1 MAVVSDKE
9 KASKGATAERTT
21 TKKATTKKETAKK
34 QREETIERVRQEKRR
49 QKKAGKRIL
58 IALLILVVLL
68 GGAVA
73 AYQFILGGNVRIV
86 VKADSISIIEGEEV
100 PSFTVQA
107 TSTSDRSKRLPPF
120 GKRTVGDVL
129 DELNSGMRYEVFC
142 DSRGDVE
149 GEYPIEIEIAHS
161 LKQELGNNLVVE
173 NGTLLV
179 KNRYG
184 EWDGDRFKRH
194 NGSYVQEDFIEWQGD
209 RYYFDA
215 QENKVTGE
223 IKIKYTL
230 YTFDA
235 QGRLVS
241 EVQLIDPDKPMVALT
256 YDDGPGPRTGEV
268 LEVLEANAAY
278 ATFFMLG
285 QNIYESNSHLL
296 QKMVEIGCEVANH
309 SWSHPDLSRVSEETV
324 RVQIEDTNAS
334 ILAATGGVASTTMR
348 PPYGAVNA
356 TVKEAANMPI
366 IFWNIDTLDW
376 QHRDAQTTVDSVMNS
391 VKDGDIILMHDIHD
405 ATIEASKMLIPKLKE
420 AGFQLVTVSDL
431 AQIRGVVME
440 PGVIYSS
447 FPKE

>member
-1 MAVVSDKE
+1 MTAVGDNE
-9 KASKGATAERTT
+9 KKNKTTEKQEATKR
-21 TKKATTKKETAKK
+21 KAAKRK
-34 QREETIERVRQEKRR
+34 AMQKREQMIERVRQEKRR
-49 QKKAGKRIL
+49 QKKAGKRVL
-58 IALLILVVLL
+58 IVLLILVVLL

-100 PSFTVQA
+100 PSLTVQA

-149 GEYPIEIEIAHS
+149 GEYPIEIEIAHT
-161 LKQELGNNLVVE
+161 LKQELGSNLVVE

-184 EWDGDRFKRH
+184 EWDGNRFRRH
-194 NGSYVQEDFIEWQGD
+194 DGSYVQDDFIEWQGD

-215 QENKVTGE
+215 EGNKVTGE
-223 IKIKYTL
+223 RKVKYTL

-235 QGRLVS
+235 EGRVVS
-241 EVQLIDPDKPMVALT
+241 EIQLIDPDKPMVAVT
-256 YDDGPGPRTGEV
+256 YDDGPGPRTGELLDV
-268 LEVLEANAAY
+268 LEEHAAH

-296 QKMVEIGCEVANH
+296 QRMVEIGSEVANH
-309 SWSHPDLSRVSEETV
+309 SWSHPYLNRIGEEAV
-324 RVQIEDTNAS
+324 RTQIEDTNAS
-334 ILAATGGVASTTMR
+334 ILAVTENVPATTMR
-348 PPYGAVNA
+348 PPYGALNDM
-356 TVKEAANMPI
+356 VKETVGMPI
-366 IFWNIDTLDW
+366 ILWSIDTLDW
-376 QHRDAQTTVDSVMNS
+376 QHRDAQTTVSSVMNS

-405 ATIEASKMLIPKLKE
+405 ATIEASKTLIPRLKE
-420 AGFQLVTVSDL
+420 AGFQLVTVSEL
-431 AQIRGVVME
+431 AEIRGVEMEAGVM
-440 PGVIYSS
+440 YSS